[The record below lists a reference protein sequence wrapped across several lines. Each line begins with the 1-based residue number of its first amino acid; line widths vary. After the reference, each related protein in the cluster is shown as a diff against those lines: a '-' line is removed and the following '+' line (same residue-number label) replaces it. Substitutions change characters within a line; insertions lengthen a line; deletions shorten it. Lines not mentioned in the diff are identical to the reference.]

1 LSPSLFLLLF
11 LNVGFSNESL
21 LPLVD
26 RLGSMLADFW
36 ADPFRVLENIPFWLH
51 RSDKFDWKET
61 PEGHVIMLD
70 VSGLKEEELKIE
82 VESRVPRV
90 SGERKREEEK
100 KGDHWHQVEISHG
113 KFTCMKVRGKTDK
126 WH

>member
-1 LSPSLFLLLF
+1 
-11 LNVGFSNESL
+11 
-21 LPLVD
+21 
-26 RLGSMLADFW
+26 MLADFW

-51 RSDKFDWKET
+51 RGDKFDWKET

-70 VSGLKEEELKIE
+70 ALGLKEEELKIE
-82 VESRVPRV
+82 VENRVPRV

-100 KGDHWHQVEISHG
+100 NGDHWHRVEISHG
-113 KFTCMKVRGKTDK
+113 KFTCMKVRVKTNK